1 MLGQSIYVSRFDDS
15 FVPEEKVDFYFTS
28 MHIAEEF
35 NDEFKDKATKLLK
48 VLNDYN
54 KKIILDISPRGVEA
68 LGFKDIY
75 ELLDNIHIDVLRLDF
90 GFSEEEILNICDHIT
105 IGINASTNDYSLAQK
120 IKEKGNR
127 VIAIHNF
134 YPRPETGLDEDF
146 FLMRNKQLS
155 DMGIELMAFI
165 QGEDLRG
172 PLFEGLPTL
181 ESQRNMKPYV
191 AYMEMKYLYNL
202 DNILVGDLGIS
213 SKQIELISAA
223 EKDNIILLPCTI
235 NEKYHE

>member
-1 MLGQSIYVSRFDDS
+1 
-15 FVPEEKVDFYFTS
+15 
-28 MHIAEEF
+28 
-35 NDEFKDKATKLLK
+35 
-48 VLNDYN
+48 
-54 KKIILDISPRGVEA
+54 
-68 LGFKDIY
+68 
-75 ELLDNIHIDVLRLDF
+75 
-90 GFSEEEILNICDHIT
+90 
-105 IGINASTNDYSLAQK
+105 
-120 IKEKGNR
+120 
-127 VIAIHNF
+127 
-134 YPRPETGLDEDF
+134 
-146 FLMRNKQLS
+146 
-155 DMGIELMAFI
+155 MGIELMVFI

-235 NEKYHE
+235 NEKYHEYLNRDLTVRDDSPDNLLRIKESRMYASFNREIEPENTVERTKGSITVDNIKYLRYSGELQICKKDYPICEKVNVIGHIDDEYLSLLNIVNRGSRIRLINSNQTE

>member
-1 MLGQSIYVSRFDDS
+1 
-15 FVPEEKVDFYFTS
+15 
-28 MHIAEEF
+28 
-35 NDEFKDKATKLLK
+35 
-48 VLNDYN
+48 
-54 KKIILDISPRGVEA
+54 
-68 LGFKDIY
+68 
-75 ELLDNIHIDVLRLDF
+75 
-90 GFSEEEILNICDHIT
+90 
-105 IGINASTNDYSLAQK
+105 
-120 IKEKGNR
+120 
-127 VIAIHNF
+127 
-134 YPRPETGLDEDF
+134 
-146 FLMRNKQLS
+146 
-155 DMGIELMAFI
+155 MGIELMAFI

-235 NEKYHE
+235 NEKYHEYLNRDLTVRDDSPDNLLRIKESRMYASFNREIEPENTVERTRGSITVDNIKYLRYSGELQICKKDYPICEKVNVIGHIDDEYLSLLNIVNRGSRIRLINSNQTESD

>member
-1 MLGQSIYVSRFDDS
+1 
-15 FVPEEKVDFYFTS
+15 
-28 MHIAEEF
+28 
-35 NDEFKDKATKLLK
+35 
-48 VLNDYN
+48 
-54 KKIILDISPRGVEA
+54 
-68 LGFKDIY
+68 
-75 ELLDNIHIDVLRLDF
+75 
-90 GFSEEEILNICDHIT
+90 
-105 IGINASTNDYSLAQK
+105 
-120 IKEKGNR
+120 
-127 VIAIHNF
+127 
-134 YPRPETGLDEDF
+134 
-146 FLMRNKQLS
+146 
-155 DMGIELMAFI
+155 MGIELMAFI

-235 NEKYHE
+235 NEKYHEYLNRDLTVRDDSPDNLLRIKESRMYASFNREIEPENTVERTKGSITVDNIKYLRYSGELQICKKDYPICEKVNVIGHIDDEYLSLLNIVNRGSRIRLINSNQTESD